1 MSKNKY
7 FPKVKLFGKKQ
18 IERWAGSHFLCI
30 DARLHLLYC
39 ISWPNYYTLLHT
51 EMQNADKMHLFCCH
65 SQQPDSC
72 KSCDFHF
79 ITIRSLA
86 HGLGNAGFLA
96 ERIFRHSQVF
106 RLLHRLGFYH
116 SDLHQLEHLHRLLFV
131 ITILVIA
138 IACKT
143 SSALS
148 APSSSSTS
156 ILSRTRRRFC
166 AGKNYWHDWINPSFP
181 QMVNDHWWF
190 INRKRRDK
198 ITYCEDHWNG
208 QTLYGILQF

>member
-1 MSKNKY
+1 MVNIFIFVKKNKY
-7 FPKVKLFGKKQ
+7 FLKVKLFGKKQ

-86 HGLGNAGFLA
+86 HGFGNARFLA
-96 ERIFRHSQVF
+96 ERIFRHSQVA
-106 RLLHRLGFYH
+106 RLLHWLGFYH
-116 SDLHQLEHLHRLLFV
+116 SDLHQLEHLHLLLFV
-131 ITILVIA
+131 TTIPVIALSMWNIFSMISIGIIFDINLIQDKEENLRRKELLTWLDQSFISSDGQWPLVI
-138 IACKT
+138 CK
-143 SSALS
+143 
-148 APSSSSTS
+148 
-156 ILSRTRRRFC
+156 
-166 AGKNYWHDWINPSFP
+166 
-181 QMVNDHWWF
+181 
-190 INRKRRDK
+190 
-198 ITYCEDHWNG
+198 
-208 QTLYGILQF
+208 

>member
-18 IERWAGSHFLCI
+18 IERWAGAHFLCI

-51 EMQNADKMHLFCCH
+51 KMQKCICCH

-86 HGLGNAGFLA
+86 HGFGNARFLA
-96 ERIFRHSQVF
+96 KRIFRHSQVA

-116 SDLHQLEHLHRLLFV
+116 SDLHQLEHLHLLLFV
-131 ITILVIA
+131 TTILVIA
-138 IACKT
+138 
-143 SSALS
+143 LS
-148 APSSSSTS
+148 MWNIFSMIS
-156 ILSRTRRRFC
+156 IGITF
-166 AGKNYWHDWINPSFP
+166 D
-181 QMVNDHWWF
+181 
-190 INRKRRDK
+190 INRIQDKEENLRRKELLTWLDQSF
-198 ITYCEDHWNG
+198 ISSDG
-208 QTLYGILQF
+208 QWPLVICK

>member
-18 IERWAGSHFLCI
+18 IERWAGAHFLCI

-86 HGLGNAGFLA
+86 HGFGNARFLA
-96 ERIFRHSQVF
+96 ERIFRHLQVA
-106 RLLHRLGFYH
+106 RLLQKLHWLGFY
-116 SDLHQLEHLHRLLFV
+116 HQLEHLQLLHFV
-131 ITILVIA
+131 TTILVIA
-138 IACKT
+138 LSLWNIFSMISFGIIFDINLIQDKDGNLRRKELLT
-143 SSALS
+143 WLDQVFISAD
-148 APSSSSTS
+148 
-156 ILSRTRRRFC
+156 
-166 AGKNYWHDWINPSFP
+166 GH
-181 QMVNDHWWF
+181 
-190 INRKRRDK
+190 INRKSRDK
-198 ITYCEDHWNG
+198 ITYCEDHWNSK
-208 QTLYGILQF
+208 TSYGILQF

>member
-18 IERWAGSHFLCI
+18 IERWAGAHFLCI

-39 ISWPNYYTLLHT
+39 ISWPNCYTLLHT

-86 HGLGNAGFLA
+86 HGFGNAGFLA
-96 ERIFRHSQVF
+96 ERIFRHSKAT
-106 RLLHRLGFYH
+106 RLLHWLGFYH
-116 SDLHQLEHLHRLLFV
+116 SDLYQLEHLHLLLLV
-131 ITILVIA
+131 TTILVIA
-138 IACKT
+138 LSLWNIFSMISIGIILDIYLIQDKEENLCRKELLT
-143 SSALS
+143 WLDQSFISS
-148 APSSSSTS
+148 
-156 ILSRTRRRFC
+156 
-166 AGKNYWHDWINPSFP
+166 D
-181 QMVNDHWWF
+181 
-190 INRKRRDK
+190 
-198 ITYCEDHWNG
+198 G
-208 QTLYGILQF
+208 QWPLVIYK